1 MEKYDIVKP
10 EHANSLPRIGGR
22 WQVGRTVRKIKVK
35 GQLYCIKIYRQ
46 RLHETK
52 RGE

>member
-22 WQVGRTVRKIKVK
+22 WQVGRTVRKKIKDNL
-35 GQLYCIKIYRQ
+35 LYVKIYRQ
-46 RLHETK
+46 ILYETK
-52 RGE
+52 GRE